1 MKALMIVHNQSI
13 SEEVDELLTRLNI
26 RGFTRWLNVQGQ
38 GMKEGDP
45 HLGTHIWPSL
55 NVALLAVID
64 DGLAA
69 PALEG
74 VKEINALANEEG
86 IRAFVWSIEVME

>member
-1 MKALMIVHNQSI
+1 MKALLIVHNQSI
-13 SEEVDELLTRLNI
+13 SEEVEELLAKLEI

-38 GMKEGDP
+38 GMTEGDP

-55 NVALLAVID
+55 NVAILAVVD
-64 DGLAA
+64 DGIIS

-86 IRAFVWSIEVME
+86 IRAFVWNIEGMV